1 MRYSN
6 LIHLLW
12 TMKSILI
19 VLTILTGAHSALAQ
33 PKENGFYMGSFI
45 QGALGTHILDSDQ
58 KTMVESL
65 QQAEVATYWRFM
77 NKGLLGFELE
87 FDPAKFANHQSGD
100 LSRSQM
106 ANKIIEVAYL
116 EWKETFIGLTI
127 GKVVSHIG
135 VEGLDIIERLAW
147 NKAPLPNPNTY
158 NGAFASVYLP
168 WNLELYAGATLG
180 WDTLWNKNDAIS
192 PIAGIKHTSPEQR
205 AGLTYYSNLS
215 LMLGP
220 EQRDNKDDQRWLL
233 DYSSGVNIGETKEL
247 LLEVLYGQEEGLG
260 YDSQSGAPNPNKD
273 ATFWAG
279 LISFE
284 YAFSQSENNMMQ
296 PLAIGQR
303 LEYIRD
309 KDMIWGWF
317 PEEISGLTTQ
327 VALTTTIRYRLHD
340 WIDLML
346 DYRADFGKGD
356 VQNVSILRNID
367 AFPEVWKMGEW
378 YNSHQFVFGIIGLFS
393 TRID

>member
-1 MRYSN
+1 
-6 LIHLLW
+6 
-12 TMKSILI
+12 MKSILI
-19 VLTILTGAHSALAQ
+19 VLIILTGAHSARAQ
-33 PKENGFYMGSFI
+33 PKDNGFYMGSFI
-45 QGALGTHILDSDQ
+45 QGALGTHILDSD
-58 KTMVESL
+58 KRTMVESL

-106 ANKIIEVAYL
+106 ANKIVEVAYL

-192 PIAGIKHTSPEQR
+192 PIAGIKHKSPEQR

-284 YAFSQSENNMMQ
+284 YAFSQSENNTMQ

-393 TRID
+393 TRIN